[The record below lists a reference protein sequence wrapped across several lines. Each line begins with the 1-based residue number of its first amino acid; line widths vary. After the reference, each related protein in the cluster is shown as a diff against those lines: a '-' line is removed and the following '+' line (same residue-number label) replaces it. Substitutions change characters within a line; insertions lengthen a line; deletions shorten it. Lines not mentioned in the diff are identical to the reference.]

1 MGQNLGQKEVVKRGQ
16 GWRAWQN
23 RKGGQDTGWL
33 GQPFLGCQH
42 SPMGLIFCAVPVLV
56 TGAWCSPGRGPADA
70 SGALILAAL
79 PALVCSL
86 WHSLRHP
93 PASPPLE
100 PSELLAS
107 PWLLRGGWCL
117 FAVLTAG
124 LWRLVSPHLADL
136 YLGMVSRIWL

>member
-1 MGQNLGQKEVVKRGQ
+1 MGQNLGQKEVVKGGR

-23 RKGGQDTGWL
+23 REGGQDTGRL

-42 SPMGLIFCAVPVLV
+42 CPVGLIFCAVRVLV

-70 SGALILAAL
+70 SGALVLAAL
-79 PALVCSL
+79 PVLVCSL

-100 PSELLAS
+100 PAELRAP
-107 PWLLRGGWCL
+107 PWLLRGGCGL
-117 FAVLTAG
+117 SAVLAAG
-124 LWRLVSPHLADL
+124 LWRVVSLHLADL
-136 YLGMVSRIWL
+136 YLGMVSCIWL